1 MERHKRHVRQIDFQ
15 TVLDVAALIGIAV
28 ALVLAADDTAF
39 IGCTE
44 LCASLIRSC
53 PYFLHVGSV
62 TSAHKLI
69 VDDEVVVNRE
79 GLFARDGH
87 TAHITATEEGTD
99 ET

>member
-15 TVLDVAALIGIAV
+15 AVLDLAALIGIAV
-28 ALVLAADDTAF
+28 ALVLAADDTAV
-39 IGCTE
+39 
-44 LCASLIRSC
+44 
-53 PYFLHVGSV
+53 VGSIVGSGRYVGFV
-62 TSAHKLI
+62 TTAHKLI

-79 GLFARDGH
+79 GLFARDSH